1 MFRSAVVLPFSIASV
16 LAAFA
21 VPHGKQRLTVV
32 ANASTATVAAA
43 AAQAVTVREQS
54 MQCEVKVQCDR
65 MDACAAAAPGTA
77 LVFTVA
83 GLPPTAPAANEVS
96 LGVRGLAFVVHPHR
110 ELDGLSRQQVA
121 DLFAGR
127 IANWQQLGGPNA
139 PVRLLRT
146 TDPDDLDSLS
156 RYLGQS
162 IQTGS
167 TDADAFHGDE
177 RCLRVVAGDPFAIG
191 TMSIE
196 AAEHAIAGGAPLRIL
211 PLDGTPADAGHLDA
225 GTYPLV
231 RTLQLRLPI
240 QADARDQRLLDH
252 LQGEE
257 GNQLLRDA
265 GYRPLRR
272 G

>member
-43 AAQAVTVREQS
+43 AAQAVTVKDPS
-54 MQCEVKVQCDR
+54 VQCEVKVQCDR

-77 LVFTVA
+77 MVFTVA
-83 GLPPTAPAANEVS
+83 GLPPTDEVANEVS

-110 ELDGLSRQQVA
+110 ELAGLDRAQIA
-121 DLFAGR
+121 DLFLGR

-156 RYLGQS
+156 RYLGRS
-162 IQTGS
+162 IQTTS
-167 TDADAFHGDE
+167 TDVDAFHGDE

-196 AAEHAIAGGAPLRIL
+196 AAERAVAAGAPLRIL
-211 PLDGTPADAGHLDA
+211 PLDGMAADTQHVDA

-231 RTLQLRLPI
+231 RTLQVRVTGSSEV
-240 QADARDQRLLDH
+240 RDRRLLDH
-252 LQGEE
+252 LEGEDGE
-257 GNQLLRDA
+257 RLLRDA

-272 G
+272 D